1 MTDENEKQTTNE
13 FNDDPTLPWAE
24 EIVADR
30 SLEQEQSYAHF
41 VELKQRYQSL
51 LKQFAK
57 VVRISDGY
65 QRSLKEAN
73 LRLSTAASTDYLT
86 GLSNRRRILD
96 QIDAEL
102 SRSRRHDSPFCIVLA
117 DIDGFKGV
125 NDSYG
130 HEAGDRVL
138 VFVADSMRS
147 SVRREDLCSRWG
159 GEEFLICLPQATL
172 AQAVHVAEKLRT
184 EIADATVKY
193 QQMDIRITVSLG
205 VAEYRPGSRID
216 ELIREA
222 DIAMIGA
229 KRTGKNR
236 TCSFPDLS

>member
-1 MTDENEKQTTNE
+1 MNDESERQTSND
-13 FNDDPTLPWAE
+13 FHDDPTLPWAE
-24 EIVADR
+24 EITADR
-30 SLEQEQSYAHF
+30 SLEREKSYVHF
-41 VELKQRYQSL
+41 VELKQRYLAL

-102 SRSRRHDSPFCIVLA
+102 SRSRRHNTPFCIVLA
-117 DIDGFKGV
+117 DIDEFKGV

-138 VFVADSMRS
+138 MFVADSMRS

-159 GEEFLICLPQATL
+159 GEEFLICLPQAT
-172 AQAVHVAEKLRT
+172 ADQAVHVAEKLRT
-184 EIADATVKY
+184 EIADSTVKY

-205 VAEYRPGSRID
+205 VAEYRPGSKID

-222 DIAMIGA
+222 DIAMIAA
-229 KRTGKNR
+229 KRSGKNR
-236 TCSFPDLS
+236 TCSFPELS